1 VYTILDS
8 NIGILD
14 HKEIDMGLPIGFYSS
29 HWLANFL
36 LQDFDHFI
44 KEKMGAEFYIRYMDD
59 FIIFGSNKKKL
70 REILYAAKA
79 YLENLNLPLKGN
91 YQLFRFDYKKKD
103 GKVIGRP
110 LDFMGFKFYRDRV
123 TLRKTILRRARKA
136 AMNVHKAV
144 LNKKLNWYLCSRIVS
159 YKGWFKATNTKKYVA
174 RYIRPYVHEFLC
186 KRELQRHG
194 EFLHWLAVKRERR
207 RKQKLLMEIEEK

>member
-1 VYTILDS
+1 
-8 NIGILD
+8 
-14 HKEIDMGLPIGFYSS
+14 
-29 HWLANFL
+29 
-36 LQDFDHFI
+36 
-44 KEKMGAEFYIRYMDD
+44 MDD

-79 YLENLNLPLKGN
+79 YLENLDLSLKGN

-136 AMNVHKAV
+136 AMNVHNAV
-144 LNKKLNWYLCSRIVS
+144 LNNKLNWYLCSRIIS
-159 YKGWFKATNTKKYVA
+159 YKGWFKSTNTKKYVA
-174 RYIRPYVHEFLC
+174 KYIRPYVHEFLC

-194 EFLHWLAVKRERR
+194 ELLHWLAAKRERR